1 MYMYQAVID
10 EPPFF
15 VIETRRFDGVAD
27 DAKIVF
33 LTRHS
38 TNWITHKD
46 GNNDTLNSAYRRYV
60 GNINVGYGVGL
71 TLKLIIQQIRSHEK
85 CQVHW

>member
-38 TNWITHKD
+38 TN
-46 GNNDTLNSAYRRYV
+46 
-60 GNINVGYGVGL
+60 
-71 TLKLIIQQIRSHEK
+71 
-85 CQVHW
+85 